1 MGIEK
6 FIQEQK
12 KIDYR
17 KERKVFYDYQV
28 SRFRA
33 KTGYIPY
40 VISFISL
47 IISIFAF
54 LNNKNKELQQP
65 IKSNA
70 LEQIKDSTLF
80 SIQTKRADSLNKL
93 NRK

>member
-1 MGIEK
+1 MN
-6 FIQEQK
+6 
-12 KIDYR
+12 
-17 KERKVFYDYQV
+17 
-28 SRFRA
+28 
-33 KTGYIPY
+33 
-40 VISFISL
+40 
-47 IISIFAF
+47 
-54 LNNKNKELQQP
+54 NNKNKELQQP